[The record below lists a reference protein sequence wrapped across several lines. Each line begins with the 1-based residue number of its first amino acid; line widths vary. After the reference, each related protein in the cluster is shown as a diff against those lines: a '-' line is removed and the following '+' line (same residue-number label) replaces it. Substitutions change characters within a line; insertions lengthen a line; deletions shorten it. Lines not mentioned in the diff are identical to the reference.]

1 MLPAQVSTAGLVSAA
16 ASGLLYYAFAYSFYL
31 SALRNVRASIA
42 AASFYLIP
50 VFGVAG
56 GWLAGERLEPLQWL
70 GAILVVV
77 SVAAITIRGG
87 ADPRTS
93 GAGQPSSA
101 AASAQMAL
109 NPSASRRS

>member
-56 GWLAGERLEPLQWL
+56 GWLAGERLEPLQWV

-77 SVAAITIRGG
+77 SVAAITIRVARP
-87 ADPRTS
+87 ADERP
-93 GAGQPSSA
+93 GQPSSA
-101 AASAQMAL
+101 DASAQMARS
-109 NPSASRRS
+109 PSDARRS